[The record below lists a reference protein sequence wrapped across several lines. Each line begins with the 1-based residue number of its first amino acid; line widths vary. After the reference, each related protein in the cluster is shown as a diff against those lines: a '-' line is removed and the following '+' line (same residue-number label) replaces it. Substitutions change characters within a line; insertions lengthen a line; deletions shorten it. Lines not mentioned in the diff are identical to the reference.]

1 MSLELAF
8 FVDALSSSDTSVR
21 KHASFCLDLLSQ
33 HCDRAF
39 DAKQKLGKRYFVEK
53 ARAVYLEAEMD
64 SELEALSV
72 SLFSL
77 YEECAKRNPVL
88 VPPAQYLPV
97 SSFRPVISEQMP
109 VFLLQE
115 KLDLVLNE
123 QLSSPARLTTTSR
136 WMMHVLYLSRS
147 LALTNLQDI
156 TALIESCE
164 EEVYILKD
172 ASRVLVN
179 IKSTTLMLD
188 ASALLHLKKLS
199 SFEQHKQYVK
209 SIEKCFSQWVRETF
223 TLVTELNA
231 GELSL
236 RHCLDALSFETRAPA
251 LDAYSEVTNTL
262 PVTRLVN
269 LATRV
274 PVAGKA
280 TQKRAARRSMKS
292 HSFINKL
299 SESATQHSELSFD
312 ISLNSRDLQLLTNL
326 RASLNAFKE
335 RQPNEKRNSNHFK
348 KTKGEMLSLL
358 EQLNDEQISAVC
370 ALVATY
376 CIDLFLYGSPHKER
390 LAVNTVTTYLSTLM
404 SFSKA
409 ALSEE
414 QLLVRAQSNDVELS
428 DLTELVSDT
437 LSDLNSADKQSTV
450 INFLQYV
457 YQNSPVKLFDA
468 EELEYSGAGVFGE
481 RVSYIS
487 PEEFDNACAE
497 FLSEVDSSERWQ
509 AVHFARICY
518 ALGLRK
524 QEALLLECDDID
536 FDTEC
541 AYVTRVYKRKTIR
554 AYRRVALCFMKSS
567 WVIEL
572 QDYITKRKQHGRDN
586 VFDNRVLSVTL
597 QPLIT
602 LMRKHACDDEFVV
615 HSLRH
620 SAANN
625 TLFQLV
631 FTSINDAEKVKA
643 RYAFLTHDIFSEAQN
658 KQIRASFE
666 SLGREASLSQ
676 PILDIIASQL
686 GHVSPAVTAHNYYHL
701 LDFLLY
707 EINPERQRGLSSSQ
721 LLNFL
726 PDNNHKF
733 DVKKRYEKCLNGAE
747 VQSLLFQLARRGLN
761 GQVVNIAPAKQTG
774 ELHVSSQLSFNDYI
788 SGLAAYKKQGREV
801 SLPNS
806 LIDYFNSCSEALNVD
821 FLEEISSRNYASC
834 HRLFER
840 ITRVNWNSKNLRALK
855 VLVYATEKGE
865 VTEYRQLKR
874 YLRALHLFGL
884 NNMSLVIY
892 VGENSKKIER
902 WHELIER
909 EGHSLMV
916 EADNSITPTLQP
928 KPYALRWAPW
938 TELAD
943 TCLLIESYANYL
955 YSELE

>member
-1 MSLELAF
+1 MSIELAF
-8 FVDALSSSDTSVR
+8 FVDALSGSDTSVR
-21 KHASFCLDLLSQ
+21 KHASFCLDILSQ

-39 DAKQKLGKRYFVEK
+39 DAKQKIGKRYFVEK
-53 ARAVYLEAEMD
+53 ARAIYLKAEMD
-64 SELEALSV
+64 SELEALSI

-77 YEECAKRNPVL
+77 YEKCAKRNPAL

-97 SSFRPVISEQMP
+97 TNFRPVLSEQMP
-109 VFLLQE
+109 VFFLQE
-115 KLDLVLNE
+115 KLDLVLNK

-136 WMMHVLYLSRS
+136 WMMHVLHLSRS
-147 LALTNLQDI
+147 LALMSLDAIKT
-156 TALIESCE
+156 LIESRE
-164 EEVYILKD
+164 EEIYILKD
-172 ASRVLVN
+172 ASRALVN
-179 IKSTTLMLD
+179 IKSNTLMLD

-209 SIEKCFSQWVRETF
+209 SIEKCFSQWLREAF
-223 TLVTELNA
+223 TLVAELNT

-251 LDAYSEVTNTL
+251 LDAYSELTNTL
-262 PVTRLVN
+262 PVNRLVN
-269 LATRV
+269 LAARV
-274 PVAGKA
+274 PVAGGA
-280 TQKRAARRSMKS
+280 TQKRAAKRSMKS
-292 HSFINKL
+292 YSFINKL
-299 SESATQHSELSFD
+299 SESATQHSKLAFD

-335 RQPNEKRNSNHFK
+335 RQTNEKRNSNHFK

-376 CIDLFLYGSPHKER
+376 CTDLFLYGSPHKER
-390 LAVNTVTTYLSTLM
+390 LAINTVTTYLSTLM

-409 ALSEE
+409 ALFEE
-414 QLLVRAQSNDVELS
+414 QLLVSAQSNDVELS
-428 DLTELVSDT
+428 DLTGLVADT
-437 LSDLNSADKQSTV
+437 LSDLNSPDKQSTV

-468 EELEYSGAGVFGE
+468 EELEYLGAGVFGE

-497 FLSEVDSSERWQ
+497 FLSDVDSSERWQ
-509 AVHFARICY
+509 AVHFARIAY

-541 AYVTRVYKRKTIR
+541 AYVTRVHKRKTIR

-586 VFDNRVLSVTL
+586 VFDNLVLSVVLQTL
-597 QPLIT
+597 IK
-602 LMRKHACDDEFVV
+602 LMRKHSCDDEFVV

-625 TLFQLV
+625 ILFQLV
-631 FTSINDAEKVKA
+631 FASINEFETIRL
-643 RYAFLTHDIFSEAQN
+643 RYAFLAHDIFSEAQN
-658 KQIRASFE
+658 KQVRASLE
-666 SLGREASLSQ
+666 SIGREASLSQ
-676 PILDIIASQL
+676 PILDIIASQF

-701 LDFLLY
+701 LEFLLY
-707 EINPERQRGLSSSQ
+707 EINPERHRALSSWQ
-721 LLNFL
+721 LLNLL

-733 DVKKRYEKCLNGAE
+733 EVKKRYEKCLNSAE
-747 VQSLLFQLARRGLN
+747 VESLLFQLAIRGLN
-761 GQVVNIAPAKQTG
+761 SQVVSIATAKQTG
-774 ELHVSSQLSFNDYI
+774 ELHESSQLSFNDYLN
-788 SGLAAYKKQGREV
+788 GLVAYKKQGHEV
-801 SLPNS
+801 SLSNS
-806 LIDYFNSCSEALNVD
+806 LIDHFSSCSDALNVD
-821 FLEEISSRNYASC
+821 FLEGISSRNYASW

-855 VLVYATEKGE
+855 ALVDATEKGE

-892 VGENSKKIER
+892 VGESSKQIER
-902 WHELIER
+902 WHELIES
-909 EGHSLMV
+909 EGHSLTMKG
-916 EADNSITPTLQP
+916 DSSIKPALQP
-928 KPYALRWAPW
+928 KPYALRWTPW
-938 TELAD
+938 PKLAGIR
-943 TCLLIESYANYL
+943 LLIESYANYL
-955 YSELE
+955 HSELE

>member
-8 FVDALSSSDTSVR
+8 FVDALSGSDTSVR

-33 HCDRAF
+33 HCGRAF
-39 DAKQKLGKRYFVEK
+39 DATQKLGKRYFVEK

-77 YEECAKRNPVL
+77 YEECAKRSPVL

-115 KLDLVLNE
+115 KLDLVLSE
-123 QLSSPARLTTTSR
+123 QLSSTDKLTTMSR
-136 WMMHVLYLSRS
+136 WVMHVLHLSRS
-147 LALTNLQDI
+147 LALTSLDDI
-156 TALIESCE
+156 KALTESCE
-164 EEVYILKD
+164 DEIYILKD
-172 ASRVLVN
+172 ASRALVN

-199 SFEQHKQYVK
+199 SFEQYKQYVK
-209 SIEKCFSQWVRETF
+209 SIEKCFSKWVRETF
-223 TLVTELNA
+223 TLVTELST

-236 RHCLDALSFETRAPA
+236 KHCLDALSFEMRAPA
-251 LDAYSEVTNTL
+251 LDAYSEMTNIL
-262 PVTRLVN
+262 PTNRLVN

-274 PVAGKA
+274 PVSAEA

-299 SESATQHSELSFD
+299 SESAAQHPKLGFD
-312 ISLNSRDLQLLTNL
+312 TSLNSRDLQLLTNL
-326 RASLNAFKE
+326 RVSLNAFKE
-335 RQPNEKRNSNHFK
+335 TQPNEKRNSNHFK
-348 KTKGEMLSLL
+348 RTQGEMLSQL
-358 EQLNDEQISAVC
+358 EQLNDERISAVC
-370 ALVATY
+370 ALIATY

-404 SFSKA
+404 SFSKT
-409 ALSEE
+409 ALFEE
-414 QLLVRAQSNDVELS
+414 QLLVSAQSNDVELS
-428 DLTELVSDT
+428 DLTELIADT

-450 INFLQYV
+450 INFLHYV
-457 YQNSPVKLFDA
+457 YQNSALKLFDA
-468 EELEYSGAGVFGE
+468 EELEYLGAGVFGE

-497 FLSEVDSSERWQ
+497 FLSDVDSSERWQ

-541 AYVTRVYKRKTIR
+541 AYVTRMYKRKTIR

-602 LMRKHACDDEFVV
+602 LMRKHSCDDEFVV

-643 RYAFLTHDIFSEAQN
+643 RYAFLTHDIFLEAQN

-676 PILDIIASQL
+676 PILDIVASQL

-707 EINPERQRGLSSSQ
+707 EINPERERGLSSSQ
-721 LLNFL
+721 LLNLL
-726 PDNNHKF
+726 PENNHKF
-733 DVKKRYEKCLNGAE
+733 DVKKRYESLQSEE
-747 VQSLLFQLARRGLN
+747 VEPFLFKLVTRG
-761 GQVVNIAPAKQTG
+761 VNL
-774 ELHVSSQLSFNDYI
+774 ELISIIPNNYKSEHSQNTYLSFNDFL
-788 SGLAAYKKQGREV
+788 SGLVAYKEQGREV

-806 LIDYFNSCSEALNVD
+806 LVDHFNSCSEALNVD
-821 FLEEISSRNYASC
+821 FLEEISSRNYASW

-865 VTEYRQLKR
+865 VTEYRQLRR

-916 EADNSITPTLQP
+916 EADNSIMPTLQP
-928 KPYALRWAPW
+928 KPYALRWAAW
-938 TELAD
+938 AELAD
-943 TCLLIESYANYL
+943 ICLLIESYANYL
-955 YSELE
+955 QSELE